1 MNNQIVMEDSV
12 NEEHPDELDGNT
24 DDFITSSFSFTFK
37 TFLFAGVKQ
46 AKKIPAQVLS
56 SFTSAFVSCDV
67 LTIAPEDIDAFQQ
80 EHPDTY
86 VSATLTSNVT
96 ADVTAYVDSPEIS
109 DQVYDEFAP
118 IIKSIDVGFYAT
130 PRMSSFDS
138 YQQDVDHV
146 YTDITAAGLG
156 YISSSSYTSAFETYV
171 DDEGITRQR
180 LSSVTPDDMH
190 YENVDTYETIA
201 PYKDRLIWKIDEASS
216 SDFPDNV
223 GTYRKFQVQ

>member
-46 AKKIPAQVLS
+46 AKKIPTQVLS

-138 YQQDVDHV
+138 Y
-146 YTDITAAGLG
+146 
-156 YISSSSYTSAFETYV
+156 
-171 DDEGITRQR
+171 
-180 LSSVTPDDMH
+180 
-190 YENVDTYETIA
+190 
-201 PYKDRLIWKIDEASS
+201 
-216 SDFPDNV
+216 
-223 GTYRKFQVQ
+223 